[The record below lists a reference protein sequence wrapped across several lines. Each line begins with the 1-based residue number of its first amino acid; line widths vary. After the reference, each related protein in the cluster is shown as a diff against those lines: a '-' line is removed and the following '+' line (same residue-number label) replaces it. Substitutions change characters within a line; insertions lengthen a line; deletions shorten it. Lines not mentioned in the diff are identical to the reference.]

1 MGKINLAI
9 VDDEALIVS
18 LLGSFFSE
26 QSEINVCLTA
36 ESGEA
41 FIERLKSA
49 KVRPDVVLLDLKMK
63 GMSGIDVLEILR
75 KDFPDIHAVIMSSH
89 YKQSFTGFM
98 LKTGVAAF
106 IPKGIVSDQLVG
118 IVKEVHNNGFFL
130 MPDQLSILR
139 NQVSSRAPEP
149 ILNDN
154 NVLSERELEILKLIC
169 LQKTAKEIGEVLFI
183 AQRTVEGHK
192 NNLFIKT
199 ETKNIAGLV
208 IYAIQNKIIEADEII
223 LH

>member
-1 MGKINLAI
+1 MCKINLAI

-18 LLGSFFSE
+18 LLGSFFKE
-26 QSEINVCLTA
+26 QSGINVCLTA

-41 FIERLKSA
+41 FIEDLKEA
-49 KVRPDVVLLDLKMK
+49 KVLPEVVLLDLKMK
-63 GMSGIDVLEILR
+63 GMSGIDVMEILR
-75 KDFPDIHAVIMSSH
+75 RDFPDINAIIMSSH

-106 IPKGIVSDQLVG
+106 IPKGIVSQQLVD
-118 IVKEVHNNGFFL
+118 IVKEVHHNGFFL
-130 MPDQLSILR
+130 MPDQLSVLR

-149 ILNDN
+149 ILNEN
-154 NVLSERELEILKLIC
+154 NVLSDREVEILKLIC

-208 IYAIQNKIIEADEII
+208 IYAIQNKIIEADEIM